1 MQDELRK
8 AQTDIGNVEKIRRQ
22 LQGQVKE
29 LQARLDESEAARA
42 GAGKRAI
49 AALEQ
54 KVMNKVI
61 CQIIR
66 GEILIFYNN

>member
-8 AQTDIGNVEKIRRQ
+8 AQGDVSNVEKLRRQ

-54 KVMNKVI
+54 KV
-61 CQIIR
+61 
-66 GEILIFYNN
+66 L